1 MSRRLVFRRRAE
13 IELAEAVDWYED
25 QRTGL
30 GAEFLQEF
38 DAALDRIVENPFLY
52 QVIEDDIRRAPLHRF
67 PYGIMYAVSEDLLL
81 ILTCFH
87 GNRDPRDWR
96 ELRDR

>member
-1 MSRRLVFRRRAE
+1 MNRGLVFRRRAE
-13 IELAEAVDWYED
+13 IELAEAVDWYEE
-25 QRTGL
+25 QRAGL

-38 DAALDRIVENPFLY
+38 DALDRIVENPFQY
-52 QVIEDDIRRAPLHRF
+52 QIIEDDIRRAPLHRF
-67 PYGIMYAVSEDLLL
+67 PYGIMYALSEDELL

-87 GNRDPRDWR
+87 GNRDPREWR